1 MTATKNNKTNYS
13 LKIGLDI
20 HNVLGKKLSGDGHI
34 LLKIPTH
41 PNAQSNGYVFEHRVI
56 FESIVGFYLD
66 PEIVIHH
73 INEDKQDNRF
83 ANLQMMDKSEHTIL
97 HHKGAKRSE
106 ETKKRN
112 SIATIKLGWVAT
124 NHPNY
129 KNIDKDVKELY
140 SQGVPVAKI
149 AEMTGVTR
157 RTIYNRLKKIGL
169 KG

>member
-1 MTATKNNKTNYS
+1 M
-13 LKIGLDI
+13 
-20 HNVLGKKLSGDGHI
+20 
-34 LLKIPTH
+34 LKIPTH

-106 ETKKRN
+106 ETKKE
-112 SIATIKLGWVAT
+112 I
-124 NHPNY
+124 
-129 KNIDKDVKELY
+129 
-140 SQGVPVAKI
+140 
-149 AEMTGVTR
+149 
-157 RTIYNRLKKIGL
+157 RLQQSN
-169 KG
+169 